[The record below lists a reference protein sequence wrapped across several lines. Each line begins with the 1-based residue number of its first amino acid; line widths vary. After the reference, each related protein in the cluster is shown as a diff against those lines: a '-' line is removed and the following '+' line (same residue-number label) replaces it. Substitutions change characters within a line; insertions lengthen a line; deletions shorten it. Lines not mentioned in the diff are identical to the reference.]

1 MSEKKYKVTLSD
13 GTVIDNLKLNG
24 NNFISN
30 EIIDPML
37 FNGNCSPVVISEGIN
52 EEIHD
57 NMEVVQI
64 TQVNGDYWFV
74 LRDIAISEL
83 KQLKLQS
90 DIEYVAMMT
99 GIEL

>member
-1 MSEKKYKVTLSD
+1 MSEKNYKVTLSD

>member
-1 MSEKKYKVTLSD
+1 MSEKIYKITLSD

-37 FNGNCSPVVISEGIN
+37 FSGNCSPIVISEGIN

-57 NMEVVQI
+57 NMELVQI

-90 DIEYVAMMT
+90 DIEYVAMMA

>member
-1 MSEKKYKVTLSD
+1 MSEKNYKITLSD

-37 FNGNCSPVVISEGIN
+37 FNGNCSPVVISEGTN

-57 NMEVVQI
+57 NMELVQI

-90 DIEYVAMMT
+90 DIEYMAMMA